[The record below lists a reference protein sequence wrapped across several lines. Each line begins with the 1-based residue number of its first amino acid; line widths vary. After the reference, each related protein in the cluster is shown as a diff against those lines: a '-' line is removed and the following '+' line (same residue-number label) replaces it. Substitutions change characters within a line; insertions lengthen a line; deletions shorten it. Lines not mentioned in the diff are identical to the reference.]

1 MKKILAITFILVLV
15 LFSSLAYAKVQHKNL
30 HLNRIAILEDIQA
43 VSVTVENDLREF
55 GSTLDFDNGKIVV
68 SIAELGIRSS
78 KSFNLDHGKRDT
90 KRVFLDIPAGTP
102 KGEYYVRI
110 VVTNEDVTRIK
121 HRLITIE

>member
-15 LFSSLAYAKVQHKNL
+15 LLSSLAYAKVQHKNL
-30 HLNRIAILEDIQA
+30 HLNRITIIEDVPS

-55 GSTLDFDNGKIVV
+55 GSPLDFNNGKIVA
-68 SIAELGIRSS
+68 SIPELGIRSS
-78 KSFNLDHGKRDT
+78 KSFDLEHGDRDT
-90 KRVFLDIPAGTP
+90 KRVFLDIPAGIP